1 MNARGDRIE
10 TLLPELHGSFDV
22 TNRYAWETDWAS
34 APRRFSD
41 PLNTH
46 SKSRIAARIK
56 SHPLGWISGDS
67 HRDAECI
74 VAHFD
79 RKYLA
84 VCENWIALSKY
95 PDSALSEIDLH
106 DAAAEKVDTQNPIDR
121 LLTTAAQRAEVDR

>member
-46 SKSRIAARIK
+46 SNSRIAARIK
-56 SHPLGWISGDS
+56 SHPLRWISGDS
-67 HRDAECI
+67 HWDAERI
-74 VAHFD
+74 VAHSD
-79 RKYLA
+79 RQYLA
-84 VCENWIALSKY
+84 VCEVWIAFFQYS
-95 PDSALSEIDLH
+95 DSAPGEINLH
-106 DAAAEKVDTQNPIDR
+106 DTAAEKVDTKNPIDGSGHSSR
-121 LLTTAAQRAEVDR
+121 